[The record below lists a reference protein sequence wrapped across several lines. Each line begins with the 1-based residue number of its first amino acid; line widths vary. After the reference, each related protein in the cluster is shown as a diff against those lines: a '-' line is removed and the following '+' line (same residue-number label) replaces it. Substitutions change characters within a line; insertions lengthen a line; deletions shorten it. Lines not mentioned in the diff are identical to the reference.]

1 VITKSFAY
9 KANLITM
16 WDVMLLNEKEKE
28 AMVIELLNK
37 GLTPREIAKQQHVSF
52 SYIKKVRAKITGE
65 VDKDEKKKTLSI
77 PSRAFKLFSKGRSIV
92 QVAIGLDLPTE
103 QVLKIHADYLVL
115 RNMGRT
121 SNVLMEKRKDLDA
134 YLKLLDYVKG
144 NSIQV
149 KDLDHA
155 IDLAHN
161 IDNLK
166 KEKTQ
171 LENDIY
177 TLMGEKKW
185 YEKELDELKREYYK
199 TIKA

>member
-1 VITKSFAY
+1 M
-9 KANLITM
+9 LG
-16 WDVMLLNEKEKE
+16 VMLLNEKEKE

-37 GLTPREIAKQQHVSF
+37 GLPVREIARQAHVSF
-52 SYIKKVRAKITGE
+52 SYIKKTKAKITGE
-65 VDKDEKKKTLSI
+65 VDKDEKEKKNPLSI
-77 PSRAFKLFSKGRSIV
+77 PSRAFKLFLKGRSIV

-103 QVLKIHADYLVL
+103 QILKVHADYLVL

-149 KDLDHA
+149 KDLDHV

-171 LENDIY
+171 LENDIDM
-177 TLMGEKKW
+177 LMDEKKW

-199 TIKA
+199 NQ